1 MLRAEVESL
10 EPADP
15 APDAIRWIGRG
26 EALARLGVKSQTLY
40 AYVSRGRIAA
50 RPDPS
55 DPRRSLYAVQDIA
68 RLSGEAVDDHRIA
81 ERPIPRSAGRGEAE
95 ICSGLTVI
103 AGGRL
108 FYRGLD
114 ACQLAET
121 ATLEDVARRLW
132 DARAVNPFAEVR
144 PRVGAVPGGSIRAR
158 LFAALARRA
167 EEDADPKART
177 VEALRLECAR
187 VLDEAID
194 AAAGSGPR
202 LFLHQRLAR
211 SWKTPE
217 RDAHLIRRALVLA
230 ADNEMNAAVLATRA
244 AADGG
249 AAPAAAAFAGLL
261 TLTGSDM
268 MAELTRASDWVVAVR
283 RQATD
288 AARRAHAAGGL
299 AGFGSL
305 DYPAGD
311 PRAAALMASTDLPSD
326 LARAVQEGEAAT
338 GRPANFGLALAVIA
352 RRLELPRDAAGDL
365 FLLGRLAGLLG
376 HALDEAT
383 NGSPIRARLRYVGPE
398 PGAH

>member
-1 MLRAEVESL
+1 MANSVH
-10 EPADP
+10 
-15 APDAIRWIGRG
+15 WIGRG

-50 RPDPS
+50 RPDPDDS
-55 DPRRSLYAVQDIA
+55 RRSLYAAHDIA
-68 RLSGEAVDDHRIA
+68 RLSGEAVEA
-81 ERPIPRSAGRGEAE
+81 EETAVYRRTPGGAARGEAD
-95 ICSGLTVI
+95 ISSSLTAI

-114 ACQLAET
+114 AVQLAET

-132 DARAVNPFAEVR
+132 DARTTNPFAEVR

-167 EEDADPKART
+167 EEDADPRT
-177 VEALRLECAR
+177 RSVDEFRLECAR
-187 VLDEAID
+187 VLDEAVD
-194 AAAGSGPR
+194 AAVGSGPR

-217 RDAHLIRRALVLA
+217 RDAHLIRRALVLS
-230 ADNEMNAAVLATRA
+230 ADHEINPAVVATRA

-261 TLTGSDM
+261 TMAGSPM
-268 MAELTRASDWVVAVR
+268 MAELTRASDWIVAVR
-283 RQATD
+283 RQAAD
-288 AARRAHAAGGL
+288 AARRAHEMGRL
-299 AGFGSL
+299 VGF
-305 DYPAGD
+305 DAHEAYPAGD
-311 PRAAALMASTDLPSD
+311 PRAAALLAAADLPAD

-338 GRPANFGLALAVIA
+338 GRKANFSLALAVIA
-352 RRLELPRDAAGDL
+352 RRLELPRDGAADL
-365 FLLGRLAGLLG
+365 FLMGRLAGLLG
-376 HALDEAT
+376 HALDQAT

>member
-1 MLRAEVESL
+1 M
-10 EPADP
+10 EPADTGM
-15 APDAIRWIGRG
+15 DAVRWIGRG
-26 EALARLGVKSQTLY
+26 EALARLGVKTQTLY
-40 AYVSRGRIAA
+40 AYVSRGRITA
-50 RPDPS
+50 RPDPA

-68 RLSGEAVDDHRIA
+68 RLSGEPVADDQIVADKRA
-81 ERPIPRSAGRGEAE
+81 SRAASRGEAE
-95 ICSGLTVI
+95 VCSSLTLI
-103 AGGRL
+103 SGGRL

-114 ACQLAET
+114 AAQLAES

-132 DARAVNPFAEVR
+132 DARSVNPFAETR
-144 PRVGAVPGGSIRAR
+144 PRVGTVPGGSIRSR

-167 EEDADPKART
+167 EEDADPKTRS

-217 RDAHLIRRALVLA
+217 RDAHLVRRALVLS
-230 ADNEMNAAVLATRA
+230 ADNEMNAAVLAARA
-244 AADGG
+244 AVDGG
-249 AAPAAAAFAGLL
+249 AAPAAAAFVGLL

-268 MAELTRASDWVVAVR
+268 MAELTRASDWVIAVR

-299 AGFGSL
+299 AGFGSVE
-305 DYPAGD
+305 YPAGD
-311 PRAAALMASTDLPSD
+311 PRAAALLGAADLPPD
-326 LARAVQEGEAAT
+326 LALAVREGEAAT
-338 GRPANFGLALAVIA
+338 GRPANFSLALAVIA
-352 RRLELPRDAAGDL
+352 RHLELPREAAGDL
-365 FLLGRLAGLLG
+365 LLLGRLAGLLG
-376 HALDEAT
+376 HALDQAT
-383 NGSPIRARLRYVGPE
+383 NGSPIRARLRYVGSE

>member
-1 MLRAEVESL
+1 M
-10 EPADP
+10 EPADTVM
-15 APDAIRWIGRG
+15 DALRWIGRG
-26 EALARLGVKSQTLY
+26 EALARLGVKTQTLY

-68 RLSGEAVDDHRIA
+68 RLSGETIDDDLSA
-81 ERPIPRSAGRGEAE
+81 IPHMRASRAAARGEAE
-95 ICSGLTVI
+95 VCSSLTVI

-108 FYRGLD
+108 FYRGMD
-114 ACQLAET
+114 AVQLAET

-132 DARAVNPFAEVR
+132 DARAVNPFADVR

-217 RDAHLIRRALVLA
+217 RDAHLIRRALVLS
-230 ADNEMNAAVLATRA
+230 ADNGMNAAVLATRA

-249 AAPAAAAFAGLL
+249 AAPAGAAFAGLL
-261 TLTGSDM
+261 TLTGSAM
-268 MAELTRASDWVVAVR
+268 MAEMSRASDWVVAVR

-299 AGFGSL
+299 AGFGSAN
-305 DYPAGD
+305 YPAGD
-311 PRAAALMASTDLPSD
+311 PRAQALLGAAELPADLS
-326 LARAVQEGEAAT
+326 RAVQEGEAAT
-338 GRPANFGLALAVIA
+338 GRRANFGLALAVTA
-352 RRLELPRDAAGDL
+352 RRLELPRDAPGDL
-365 FLLGRLAGLLG
+365 LLLGRLAGLLG
-376 HALDEAT
+376 HALDQVT

>member
-1 MLRAEVESL
+1 M
-10 EPADP
+10 EPADTVT
-15 APDAIRWIGRG
+15 DSVRWIGRG
-26 EALARLGVKSQTLY
+26 EALARLGVKTQTLY

-50 RPDPS
+50 RPDPA

-68 RLSGEAVDDHRIA
+68 RLSGEPVEDDETTAVHHRVSRTA
-81 ERPIPRSAGRGEAE
+81 SRGEAE
-95 ICSGLTVI
+95 ICSSLTMI
-103 AGGRL
+103 SGGRL

-114 ACQLAET
+114 ATQLSET

-132 DARAVNPFAEVR
+132 DARPANPFAQIR

-187 VLDEAID
+187 VLDEAVD

-217 RDAHLIRRALVLA
+217 RDAHLIRRALVLS

-249 AAPAAAAFAGLL
+249 AAPAAAAFIGLL

-268 MAELTRASDWVVAVR
+268 MAELTRASDWIIAVR

-288 AARRAHAAGGL
+288 AARRAHAAGGQ
-299 AGFGSL
+299 AGFGSA

-311 PRAAALMASTDLPSD
+311 PRAAALLSVADLPAD

-338 GRPANFGLALAVIA
+338 GRKANFGLALAVIA

-365 FLLGRLAGLLG
+365 LLLGRLAGMLG
-376 HALDEAT
+376 HALDQTT

>member
-1 MLRAEVESL
+1 M
-10 EPADP
+10 
-15 APDAIRWIGRG
+15 DAVRWIGRG
-26 EALARLGVKSQTLY
+26 EALSRLGVKTQTLY

-68 RLSGEAVDDHRIA
+68 RLTGEAVDDDEQAAGR
-81 ERPIPRSAGRGEAE
+81 RIPRVASRGEAE
-95 ICSGLTVI
+95 VSSSLTVI
-103 AGGRL
+103 ADGRL

-114 ACQLAET
+114 AIQLAET

-132 DARAVNPFAEVR
+132 DARDVNPFAEVR

-177 VEALRLECAR
+177 IEALRLECAR

-202 LFLHQRLAR
+202 LFLHQRLGR
-211 SWKTPE
+211 SWKTPD

-244 AADGG
+244 AAGGG

-261 TLTGSDM
+261 TLTGSGM
-268 MAELTRASDWVVAVR
+268 MAEMTRASDWIVAVR

-299 AGFGSL
+299 AGFGSA

-311 PRAAALMASTDLPSD
+311 PRAAALLGSTDLPAD

-338 GRPANFGLALAVIA
+338 GQSANFGLALAVIA

-365 FLLGRLAGLLG
+365 LLLGRLAGLLG
-376 HALDEAT
+376 HALDQAT

>member
-1 MLRAEVESL
+1 MEHG
-10 EPADP
+10 DG
-15 APDAIRWIGRG
+15 APDAVRWIGRG
-26 EALARLGVKSQTLY
+26 EALARLGVKTQTLY

-68 RLSGEAVDDHRIA
+68 RLSGAPVDEDASIA
-81 ERPIPRSAGRGEAE
+81 IQARAARGASRGEAE
-95 ICSGLTVI
+95 LCSSLTVI
-103 AGGRL
+103 ADGRL
-108 FYRGLD
+108 FYRGFD
-114 ACQLAET
+114 VAQLAET

-132 DARAVNPFAEVR
+132 DARAVNPFAQVR

-187 VLDEAID
+187 VLDEAVD

-217 RDAHLIRRALVLA
+217 RDAHLIRRALVLS
-230 ADNEMNAAVLATRA
+230 ADNEMNGAVLATRA

-268 MAELTRASDWVVAVR
+268 MAELTRGSDWIVAVR

-288 AARRAHAAGGL
+288 AARRAHAAGGS
-299 AGFGSL
+299 AGFGSA

-311 PRAAALMASTDLPSD
+311 PRAAALLGATDLPPD
-326 LARAVQEGEAAT
+326 LSRAVQEGQAAT

-365 FLLGRLAGLLG
+365 LLLGRLAGLLG
-376 HALDEAT
+376 HALDQMT